1 MKYFI
6 QVTLTT
12 YVASMLVYA
21 LWSYITFQTL
31 DKGWVGSLLY
41 LPHGCRVLFYC
52 FFGYRALP
60 ALYLAEITGP
70 TLVWGDQYLAYWGFA
85 SICSLFSVVIAVEL
99 LKWSSVSTFTYS
111 LLKKINFA
119 NYKFLIFVIIIS
131 ALFNSIFTNL
141 ILGFLNN
148 VDINAKV
155 VARFFA
161 GDVLGSLVFITW
173 LMIMFN
179 MMRDRELYPV
189 HDDKT

>member
-6 QVTLTT
+6 QVTLSV
-12 YVASMLVYA
+12 YVASMLVYT

-31 DKGWVGSLLY
+31 DQGWVGSLVY

-52 FFGYRALP
+52 FFGFRALP

-70 TLVWGDQYLAYWGFA
+70 ALVWEDQYLSYWGFA
-85 SICSLFSVVIAVEL
+85 SICSLLSVVIAVEV

-131 ALFNSIFTNL
+131 ALINSIFTNL
-141 ILGFLNN
+141 IIGALNDI
-148 VDINAKV
+148 DINIIV
-155 VARFFA
+155 VTRFFI
-161 GDVLGSLVFITW
+161 GDMFGSVVFITW

-179 MMRDRELYPV
+179 MLRDRRLYPIQ
-189 HDDKT
+189 DDNP